1 MVHVATTIEDEEDEK
16 DEKKERREEGEEEEE
31 EGQILQPYP
40 QPQPTS
46 VLLYLHYYVPLF
58 HTVIHAPLARV
69 FQNSDRWSVTLCKI
83 RQGTCM

>member
-1 MVHVATTIEDEEDEK
+1 MVYIATMIEDGEDKK
-16 DEKKERREEGEEEEE
+16 DEKKGEEEDEEGEEKE
-31 EGQILQPYP
+31 EGQILQPHP

-69 FQNSDRWSVTLCKI
+69 FQNSDRWSV
-83 RQGTCM
+83 

>member
-16 DEKKERREEGEEEEE
+16 DDKKGGGEEEEEEE
-31 EGQILQPYP
+31 EGQILQPHP

-69 FQNSDRWSVTLCKI
+69 FQNSDRWSV
-83 RQGTCM
+83 

>member
-16 DEKKERREEGEEEEE
+16 DEKKGEEEDEEGEEKE
-31 EGQILQPYP
+31 EGQILQPRP

-46 VLLYLHYYVPLF
+46 VLLYLHYYCMCPSSTPSFMPRSLVCFRIL
-58 HTVIHAPLARV
+58 I
-69 FQNSDRWSVTLCKI
+69 DGLCKI